1 MDPNYRY
8 KISWSLTRLIIKLAG
23 QTYKSTF
30 FSAVDDISLND
41 IVSLV
46 ETFRPNVE
54 IWINF
59 RNPIQHFFV

>member
-8 KISWSLTRLIIKLAG
+8 KISRSLTRFIKKLAG

-30 FSAVDDISLND
+30 SAVDDISLYY

-46 ETFRPNVE
+46 
-54 IWINF
+54 
-59 RNPIQHFFV
+59 